1 MHRILI
7 EIGPVT
13 IYSYGFFLAVAF
25 LICIFLIRRDAERFG
40 LAFDKILDCL
50 IWILISGIVGGRL
63 LYVLIN
69 WQYYVQYPL
78 RILALRDGGMAFH
91 GSLVLAVVAGV
102 FISRFKG
109 LPFWRTSDFLAPYI
123 PLGHA
128 IGRIGCFFNGCCYGK
143 VIEDG
148 PGVTF
153 PGELHMRIPV
163 QLYSSLF
170 LLLLYFLLS
179 FLRGKKFFD
188 GFIFCAYVIIYSIFR
203 FFIEF
208 FRGDTPPV
216 LFGMTLPQIISAG
229 MFMLGMAV
237 WLILYLRTK
246 KLGKTV
252 LDEGA

>member
-1 MHRILI
+1 MHRVLI

-13 IYSYGFFLAVAF
+13 IYSYGFFLAIAF
-25 LICIFLIRRDAERFG
+25 LTCIFLIRRDTERFG
-40 LAFDKILDCL
+40 MPFDKILDCL
-50 IWILISGIVGGRL
+50 VWILIIGIVGGRL

-69 WQYYVQYPL
+69 WQYYIQYPL
-78 RILALRDGGMAFH
+78 RVLALRDGGMAFH
-91 GSLVLAVVAGV
+91 GSLVLAVAAGV
-102 FISRFKG
+102 LLSRFKG

-143 VIEDG
+143 IIETG

-170 LLLLYFLLS
+170 LLLLYFFLS
-179 FLRGKKFFD
+179 FLRGKKTFD
-188 GFIFCAYVIIYSIFR
+188 GSVFCAYVIIYSVFR

-216 LFGMTLPQIISAG
+216 LPGMTLAQVISG
-229 MFMLGMAV
+229 VMFLLGLAV
-237 WLILYLRTK
+237 WIILYLRAK
-246 KLGKTV
+246 NPGNMA
-252 LDEGA
+252 LDEGT